1 MVSVGSLLK
10 SRREQKKLSLS
21 DVEKQIKVR
30 AKFIVALEEDR
41 WDVFTSKIYIAGI
54 LKNYSQFLELDYRK
68 VLAFFRREYEQQED
82 IRFKKRV
89 SKKYF
94 SSDSKNAV
102 WAGFLTVFALFVVY
116 FIFQLFQYLKPP
128 QVKIITPTQT
138 EFRRDEVIKIIGKTE
153 KEATITIFGDRI
165 YQNKEGVF
173 EFLFP
178 LNNGDNKL
186 NIEVIGAN
194 GKKTVINKV
203 FKKIQ

>member
-116 FIFQLFQYLKPP
+116 FIFQLFQYFKPP